1 MTILD
6 AMQSAAIRL
15 IGTKPQVF
23 FGASNTDNVFE
34 MEITDLINEV
44 AKDICKY
51 ADWQALTKIRVIAG
65 DGVTEVFPF
74 DDDYDRQLLV
84 TDIQDTTSWFWR
96 YHHVPNITD
105 FIFYKNRGFNL
116 ITPGIWCIFNN
127 EINFWPPPA
136 TGENATFPYIST
148 GYARL
153 NGAAFTSPQFENDTD
168 GFEIRGGERL
178 LTLGLIWR
186 WRENK
191 KLDYTGDQ
199 EQFNLLIDQLAAKDK
214 GSSVYRDNARTFRRL
229 NTRAAWP
236 FELG

>member
-15 IGTKPQVF
+15 VGTKPQVF
-23 FGASNTDNVFE
+23 FASSEQFE
-34 MEITDLINEV
+34 LEIVDLINEV

-51 ADWQALTKIRVIAG
+51 ADWQALTKIRTIAG
-65 DGVTEVFPF
+65 DDVTEVFELGE
-74 DDDYDRQLLV
+74 DYDRQLVV
-84 TDIQDTTSWFWR
+84 TDIQDTNSWFWG
-96 YHHVPNITD
+96 YQHVENIND

-127 EINFWPPPA
+127 ELNFWPAPA
-136 TGENATFPYIST
+136 TGATATFPYIST

-153 NGAAFTSPQFENDTD
+153 NGSAVVNPQFENDTD

-199 EQFNLLIDQLAAKDK
+199 EAFMLLIDQLAAKDK
-214 GSSVYRDNARTFRRL
+214 GSSVYRNNSRSLTGRL

>member
-23 FGASNTDNVFE
+23 FGASISDDTFE
-34 MEITDLINEV
+34 LEITDLINEV

-51 ADWQALTKIRVIAG
+51 ADWQALTKTRTITG
-65 DGVTEVFPF
+65 DGATEVFAL
-74 DDDYDRQLLV
+74 DDDYDRQILV
-84 TDIQDTTSWFWR
+84 TEIQDTDSWFWG
-96 YHHVPNITD
+96 YEHVPNITD

-116 ITPGIWCIFNN
+116 ITPGIWCMFNN
-127 EINFWPPPA
+127 ELNFWPAPA
-136 TGENATFPYIST
+136 SGATATFPYVSLN
-148 GYARL
+148 YAVPQS
-153 NGAAFTSPQFENDTD
+153 GTATAAFATDTD
-168 GFEIRGGERL
+168 SFIIRGGERL

-199 EQFNLLIDQLAAKDK
+199 EQFMLLIDQLAAKDK
-214 GSSVYRDNARTFRRL
+214 GSSVYRSNSRSFRRL